1 MRKEEKWI
9 TFTDIPNL
17 LTNYGFIIGIKYK
30 IQSEDNCYYY
40 LQNIKIRKDLEDK
53 NYKIGE
59 LKRPLNSR

>member
-30 IQSEDNCYYY
+30 IQSEDTHYYY
-40 LQNIKIRKDLEDK
+40 LQKTKIRKDLE
-53 NYKIGE
+53 NEIYKVGE
-59 LKRPLNSR
+59 LKKPLISK